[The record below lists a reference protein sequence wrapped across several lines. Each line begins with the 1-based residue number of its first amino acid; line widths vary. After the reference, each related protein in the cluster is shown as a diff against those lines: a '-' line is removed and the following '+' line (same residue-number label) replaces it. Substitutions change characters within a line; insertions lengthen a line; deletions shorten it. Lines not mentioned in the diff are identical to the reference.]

1 MLSQRRGRSW
11 WRWLN
16 FSYRIKCHSSIDYLI
31 WCLKGENFYTIH
43 FILLTAFP
51 TSFPYGKRFLSNW
64 WTNALQH
71 GSTVSS
77 WRFCPQASPLVLFID
92 GHLFWTNYF
101 CSLSFFWTICIVLDI
116 ILDIYLS
123 ILHAYSD
130 YFCPLSLYGT
140 KNGRHIVHV
149 DFGYWMLL
157 MIIVIL
163 YTCGF
168 WILDVIDG
176 HCHFIYMW
184 ILDIGCYWWLFWI
197 WIYIG
202 LFGYTYIVYTHLLY
216 TSTTNCFV
224 CEPLL
229 QVL

>member
-77 WRFCPQASPLVLFID
+77 WRFCPQASLLVMFID
-92 GHLFWTNYF
+92 YHFFLDIVLLFSGHFALFWTTLRWHLF
-101 CSLSFFWTICIVLDI
+101 LSGTRRGDI
-116 ILDIYLS
+116 I
-123 ILHAYSD
+123 H
-130 YFCPLSLYGT
+130 
-140 KNGRHIVHV
+140 
-149 DFGYWMLL
+149 GY
-157 MIIVIL
+157 
-163 YTCGF
+163 Y
-168 WILDVIDG
+168 ILDDD
-176 HCHFIYMW
+176 HNHFYFLFLYIYGYLTWYW
-184 ILDIGCYWWLFWI
+184 IHSCYLWTYLIILNENNYMSECGYSCENSFE
-197 WIYIG
+197 IYG
-202 LFGYTYIVYTHLLY
+202 DSWRYSVHLMVSY
-216 TSTTNCFV
+216 RCN
-224 CEPLL
+224 
-229 QVL
+229 